1 MMTLDPAD
9 DVTTTDYVTDDPE
22 PKMNPPCDSL
32 LQEGCP
38 CKYGHFGC
46 PRHGQALL
54 LDSDLAPLFQFK
66 RTSWGLL
73 LGTQITPLGVDFL
86 KHNFL
91 EVGC

>member
-22 PKMNPPCDSL
+22 AKLIVPCDYL

-46 PRHGQALL
+46 PRGQVCI
-54 LDSDLAPLFQFK
+54 
-66 RTSWGLL
+66 
-73 LGTQITPLGVDFL
+73 LGNCG
-86 KHNFL
+86 
-91 EVGC
+91 